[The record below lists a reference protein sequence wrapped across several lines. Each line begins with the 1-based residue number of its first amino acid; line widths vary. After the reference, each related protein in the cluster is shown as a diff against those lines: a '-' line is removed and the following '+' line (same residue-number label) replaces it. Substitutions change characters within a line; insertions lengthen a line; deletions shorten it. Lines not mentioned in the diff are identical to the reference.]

1 MSDIRFT
8 FEGKRYTAPAAF
20 YDTGMARLPDG
31 RIVRPN
37 TWLES
42 LPPQPQGIAVVSVAE
57 ATEAPPKPTPA
68 T

>member
-1 MSDIRFT
+1 MSDIRFV

-20 YDTGMARLPDG
+20 YDTGLARLPDG

-42 LPPQPQGIAVVSVAE
+42 LPPQPQGIAVVPVVDA
-57 ATEAPPKPTPA
+57 AEAPPKPTSA
-68 T
+68 A

>member
-1 MSDIRFT
+1 MNPSHFADWPNSAT
-8 FEGKRYTAPAAF
+8 TL
-20 YDTGMARLPDG
+20 ARLPDG

-42 LPPQPQGIAVVSVAE
+42 LPPQPQGIAVVEITE

-68 T
+68 A